1 MKQTGRIPL
10 KGLRSWGGRLVA
22 KAPLATRGWPRR
34 TRCPSCGAPGDARRA
49 CARCGRARRLS
60 AAEWISVLADRNS
73 FRPLGAPLVAD
84 PLQFVDEI
92 PYVVQLAR
100 AREATGVDEAI
111 VIGRAS
117 VEGLKIVLIVFD
129 FRFLGGSLGI
139 AAGERI
145 VTALEVARDERSP
158 AVMLVASSGARM
170 QEGFAA
176 LLQMART
183 SAAVAALREAGVP
196 LITVLTDPSTGG
208 PFASCASQ
216 ADFVLAEQGAL
227 LGLAGPR
234 VVAALTGGESEGRT
248 AEELAERGIVDCVVT
263 RDGVRTELAR
273 LLGVLARPRAPLRPK
288 PVALP
293 PPSAP
298 GDRWQVVERL
308 RRSDWPTGT
317 AWLDFLGRVEFELVG
332 DRTGSDDA
340 AVRCALIEIE
350 GAAAVVLAQDRLA
363 GPIGPG
369 GYRKVLRVLPIAARL
384 GLPVL
389 SLIDTEGS
397 AIGSEADG
405 QGIAYWVAQCF
416 GEMMTVP
423 VPVVA
428 VVVGQGSSGGALALG
443 VGDRL
448 YMLETSIFTVISP
461 EGAAAIISRDPSR
474 APDWANRLKLS
485 AADALSLGLIDGVLP
500 GWGEGRHARSSAIRR
515 VRSLIGFAL
524 ADLAKLDPADLV
536 SLRRNRYLQSTR
548 HLLHSPE
555 QPSVHLPSELP
566 SAAAGR
572 SR

>member
-1 MKQTGRIPL
+1 
-10 KGLRSWGGRLVA
+10 
-22 KAPLATRGWPRR
+22 
-34 TRCPSCGAPGDARRA
+34 
-49 CARCGRARRLS
+49 
-60 AAEWISVLADRNS
+60 
-73 FRPLGAPLVAD
+73 
-84 PLQFVDEI
+84 
-92 PYVVQLAR
+92 
-100 AREATGVDEAI
+100 
-111 VIGRAS
+111 VIGRATID
-117 VEGLKIVLIVFD
+117 GLKIVLIVFD

-208 PFASCASQ
+208 AFASCASQ

-273 LLGVLARPRAPLRPK
+273 LLGLLARPRAPLRPK

-293 PPSAP
+293 PPSPP
-298 GDRWQVVERL
+298 GDRWQMVDRL

-317 AWLDFLGRVEFELVG
+317 AWLDLLGRVEFELVG

-340 AVRCALIEIE
+340 AVRCSLIEIE
-350 GAAAVVLAQDRLA
+350 GAAAVALAQDRLA

-369 GYRKVLRVLPIAARL
+369 GYRKVLRVLPMAARL

-389 SLIDTEGS
+389 SLIDTEGA

-448 YMLETSIFTVISP
+448 YMLETSIFTVISA

-474 APDWANRLKLS
+474 APEWANRLKLS

-500 GWGEGRHARSSAIRR
+500 GWGEGRHARSSSIRR
-515 VRSLIGFAL
+515 LRSLIGFAL
-524 ADLAKLDPADLV
+524 AELGKLDPADLV

-548 HLLHSPE
+548 HLLHRPE
-555 QPSVHLPSELP
+555 EPSARLPSELP

-572 SR
+572 SQ